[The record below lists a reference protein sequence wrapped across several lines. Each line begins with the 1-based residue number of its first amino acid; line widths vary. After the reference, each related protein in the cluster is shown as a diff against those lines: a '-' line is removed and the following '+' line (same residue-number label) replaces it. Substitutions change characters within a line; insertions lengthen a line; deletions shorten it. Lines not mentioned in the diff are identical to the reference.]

1 MPSSASSA
9 PGAEL
14 VERHLDYASAL
25 ARQIHAKLP
34 AHVDF
39 AELEQYARLGL
50 VEAANKFD
58 PARGAQFTTFAYYRI
73 RGAVFDGLRRMTGV
87 PHSVFARA
95 ASQALSDEALS
106 EVLEGAEACHDEEL
120 MATLFES
127 AVAQAGFVQLLTD
140 LGEEGGFELPDA
152 RESDDEVER
161 EDALS
166 RLRELLAELEPQ
178 ERELVDWLYAQSLS
192 MSECG
197 ARLGL
202 DKAQISRRHA
212 RILGR
217 LRAHLASN

>member
-1 MPSSASSA
+1 MPLPASPPSH
-9 PGAEL
+9 AEL

-25 ARQIHAKLP
+25 ARQIHARLP

-58 PARGAQFTTFAYYRI
+58 AARGAQFTTFAYYRI

-87 PHSVFARA
+87 PHSVF
-95 ASQALSDEALS
+95 SQAKALTLTDAALS
-106 EVLEGAEACHDEEL
+106 EVLEGADACHDEEL
-120 MATLFES
+120 MASLFES
-127 AVAQAGFVQLLTD
+127 AVAQAGFVSALSE
-140 LGEEGGFELPDA
+140 LGDEDAFDPPDP
-152 RESDDEVER
+152 RDDEDPVER
-161 EDALS
+161 DDILA
-166 RLRELLAELEPQ
+166 RLRELVAELEPR
-178 ERELVDWLYAQSLS
+178 ERELVDWLYTQSLS

-212 RILGR
+212 RILGQ